1 MNVMNNKIILFSVL
15 IFILSS
21 CSGQSSDSSYPVS
34 KKDPYIELI
43 HGYEIEDS
51 YRWLEDF
58 TSEES
63 RDWVSRQNRFTQE
76 FIGKNKYKKSIEKNL
91 NKTWETESIS
101 TPYKVK
107 DKTFYYFNDGTWQ
120 QSKLMIKECDDC
132 VERVLLDPN
141 NFSEDGTISL
151 GGTSISNDASLLAY
165 SISDGGSD
173 WRTWK
178 VLNINSGEILE
189 DEISWAKFSNASWEN
204 DDSGFYYQKY
214 DEPKDEL
221 LKEVNTAPKLMFH
234 KLGTPQLE
242 DQIIYENPNKPR
254 WGWGINVLEDKEVKF
269 LTISDGTDERNRLY
283 VQLKKGSDFIPLIDE
298 LIGAYQYL
306 NHKDDIYWFYTTENA
321 KNGKVVSLQIKN
333 GSFIWNDL
341 IMETSNSIRGVNF
354 INNSIAVTYLVD
366 TFSEVRFYSTDGVYR
381 ESLSLPENG
390 SISGFAGG
398 LEDTSSFFSFTNFV
412 TPKKIYEI
420 DLKTMEMKIF
430 WQESLKDFNSDDYIS
445 DFKFYKSKDGT
456 EIPVHISY
464 KKSLSISQDTPV
476 LIYGYGGFNISILP
490 NFSKRFLSWM
500 NQGGVV
506 AVANLRG
513 GGEYGDIWHE
523 DGMLFNKQNVF
534 DDFAYA
540 AKYLHSQKIGSP
552 ESTAIQGGSNGGLL
566 VAATMLQNPN
576 LFKVAIPQ
584 VGVLDMLRF
593 HKFTIGWAWESDYG
607 SPDNKKE
614 FENLLAYSPLHNIEK
629 GQCYPT
635 TLITTAERD
644 DRVVPSHSFKFAAK
658 LQEFQG
664 CKKPIL
670 IRIEDRAGHG
680 AGTPKDKQIN
690 QIAEIYG
697 YALAVINE

>member
-101 TPYKVK
+101 TPYKIK

-214 DEPKDEL
+214 EEPKDEL

-321 KNGKVVSLQIKN
+321 KNGKVASLQIKN

>member
-1 MNVMNNKIILFSVL
+1 MNNKIILFSVL

-321 KNGKVVSLQIKN
+321 KNGKVASLQIKN

-445 DFKFYKSKDGT
+445 DFRFYKSKDGT
-456 EIPVHISY
+456 EIPIHISY